1 MSGFLQNLFG
11 AHSAEA
17 AGMPLWLVTF
27 TDLMGL
33 MLAFF
38 VLIYA
43 TTSPSGQAWSALTE
57 TFRGAPVQGAAVTGG
72 SSAASAQGAAET
84 GALKGRLEPAY
95 LSAVLSQ
102 HGIATRDG
110 GAGSVRQ
117 VLDLEGGRLVL
128 FADPRQLFSVG
139 GDRLSPE
146 GARFMRRLAAVLHYA
161 SNPITID
168 LRAAQT
174 RDGGTARL
182 WEEAFAQA
190 GILRDALRTDGYSG
204 DIAVSAEVAGS
215 GARLALVIAGKEEA
229 QK

>member
-11 AHSAEA
+11 AQSGGA
-17 AGMPLWLVTF
+17 AGTPLWLVTF

-43 TTSPSGQAWSALTE
+43 TTSPSGQAWSALSDA
-57 TFRGAPVQGAAVTGG
+57 FRGEPVQGAAVTGG
-72 SSAASAQGAAET
+72 SPAASAKGAAET
-84 GALKGRLEPAY
+84 AALKGRLEPAY
-95 LSAVLSQ
+95 LSAVLSE
-102 HGIATRDG
+102 HGIATREG
-110 GAGSVRQ
+110 GAGAARQ
-117 VLDLEGGRLVL
+117 VLDLEAGRLVL
-128 FADPRQLFSVG
+128 FADPRQLFSAD

-146 GARFMRRLAAVLHYA
+146 GARFMRGLAAVLHYA

-168 LRAAQT
+168 LRAAQ
-174 RDGGTARL
+174 RQNGGTARL

-190 GILRDALRTDGYSG
+190 GILRDALRIDGYSG